1 MANTRVG
8 VVRGGPSSE
17 YEVSLRSGGEV
28 LRHLPE
34 NYKGYDILLDKKGD
48 WYLDGFPQKPAKIFS
63 PSAGGVD
70 VIFNALHGEFGEDG
84 RVQQV
89 FEDFNM
95 PYTGSTVVPSA
106 LAMKKHLARE
116 LFSRYGIKIPHGIV
130 FHQDNDEFLR
140 DEPEYFAKQ
149 VFNAMPPLWV
159 VKPASC
165 GSSVGVSICGSFE
178 DLVRTIEKAFS
189 YDDTVI
195 VEEYI
200 KGREATCGVLENF
213 RDKQE
218 YVLPPVEILP
228 AFAKASAGEPPF
240 FDYEA
245 KYNGLTRE
253 ICPASFDLDVK
264 RQLEEIAGKAH
275 QILGCR
281 HYSRSDFVVSER
293 GIYLLE
299 VNTLPGLTA
308 ESLFPK
314 AAAAAGLEFPFLL
327 DHILKLALNRR

>member
-1 MANTRVG
+1 MANIRVG

-34 NYKGYDILLDKKGD
+34 NYKGYDILLDKSGD
-48 WYLDGFPQKPAKIFS
+48 WHLNGFSKEPVKIFQ
-63 PSAGGVD
+63 AVD

-89 FEDFNM
+89 FEAFNM
-95 PYTGSTVVPSA
+95 PYTGSTIVPSA
-106 LAMKKHLARE
+106 LATKKHLARK

-130 FHQDNDEFLR
+130 FHQDGDGFLR

-149 VFNAMPPLWV
+149 VFNAVPPLWV
-159 VKPASC
+159 IKPASC

-178 DLVRTIEKAFS
+178 ELVRGIERAFL
-189 YDDTVI
+189 YDDTI
-195 VEEYI
+195 IAEEYI

-218 YVLPPVEILP
+218 YVFPPVEIV
-228 AFAKASAGEPPF
+228 PPENRF
-240 FDYEA
+240 FDYEV
-245 KYNGLTRE
+245 KYDGSTKE

-264 RQLEEIAGKAH
+264 RQLEEIAGRAH

-281 HYSRSDFVVSER
+281 HYSRSDFIVSPR

-314 AAAAAGLEFPFLL
+314 AAAAAGLEFPLLL
-327 DHILKLALNRR
+327 DHILGLALNSHQRF